1 MGSIFAAVQVFLAQI
16 AGGLTARV
24 MSAIGVGVVT
34 ITGVQLTMDN
44 VTNHIQTSFGGVPGD
59 IIAVATIAG
68 FDKFLSLVISAYIGV
83 VSVKALWGA
92 FKRFGFMSMGDE

>member
-1 MGSIFAAVQVFLAQI
+1 MGSVFAAVQVFLAQI

-24 MSAIGVGVVT
+24 MAAIGVGVVT

-44 VTNHIQTSFGGVPGD
+44 ITSEIQSGFSGVPAD

-68 FDKFLSLVISAYIGV
+68 FDKFISLVISAYIGV
-83 VSVKALWGA
+83 VAVKALYGA